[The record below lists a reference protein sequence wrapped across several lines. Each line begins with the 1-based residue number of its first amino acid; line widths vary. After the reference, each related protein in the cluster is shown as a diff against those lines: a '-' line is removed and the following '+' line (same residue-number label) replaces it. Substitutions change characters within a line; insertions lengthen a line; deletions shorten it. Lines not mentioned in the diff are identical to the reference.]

1 MFVIH
6 EIMGCK
12 MKNSLLFKLF
22 SSIPIILILLYFI
35 PFLGICL
42 LLLKLFNS
50 SDKNKRRTIISSILV
65 GLILL
70 IPKGIGIFSNMLHY
84 NINSIEYLSSII
96 NNTTYNV
103 DIIKYSKF
111 IITVSIICVIIIVII
126 EKLLYQVGRIIKDY
140 INNIEQKNM
149 NISKDNDMKIKLKQ
163 EWAQNT
169 SYVKCTYCG
178 SDNIIS
184 EKFAICSYC
193 RRKIENQNYKK

>member
-1 MFVIH
+1 
-6 EIMGCK
+6 